1 MYRYQRLL
9 DRAFPSARESAIFGG
24 AAKPQAVY
32 RRQNE
37 YSLFDR
43 AFPSS
48 SPPAEVE
55 KVFKNENLSPI
66 HDDINVFS
74 QKCSFL
80 PKNNDGEES

>member
-1 MYRYQRLL
+1 MKGASHWQV
-9 DRAFPSARESAIFGG
+9 RALP
-24 AAKPQAVY
+24 
-32 RRQNE
+32 RRQANTVK
-37 YSLFDR
+37 LRPGVLHLPHLPHLPACF
-43 AFPSS
+43 

>member
-1 MYRYQRLL
+1 MQIFSGCVCHLEQIHAQSPFL
-9 DRAFPSARESAIFGG
+9 FPIVFSINLIPF
-24 AAKPQAVY
+24 
-32 RRQNE
+32 
-37 YSLFDR
+37 FDIC
-43 AFPSS
+43 SVEGT